1 MPRSVDIS
9 ALRNEYTLKSLT
21 RADLKNSPIDQ
32 FRLWFDQAVQ
42 TEIHE
47 PNATILSTVDSQ
59 GHPDSRTVLLKA
71 FDHHGFVFYTNYE
84 SKKAQQMENNP
95 WVSLCFPWFELER
108 QVVILGRVEKVSA
121 AQSLKYFV
129 SRPFGSRLG
138 AWVSQQSKVISSRSI
153 LEAKLKEMERKFANG
168 EVPLPSF
175 WGGYCVKP
183 NSIEFWQGGAKRLHD
198 RFRYLRIEQDEDRW
212 QIDRLSP

>member
-9 ALRNEYTLKSLT
+9 ALRNEYTQKSLS
-21 RADLKNSPIDQ
+21 RADLKINPVDQ

-42 TEIHE
+42 TEICE
-47 PNATILSTVDSQ
+47 PNAMILSTVDAQ

-71 FDHHGFVFYTNYE
+71 FDNHGFVFYTNYE
-84 SKKAQQMENNP
+84 SRKAAQMQNNP
-95 WVSLCFPWFELER
+95 WVSLCFPWYELER
-108 QVVILGRVEKVSA
+108 QVVIQGRVEKVSA

-138 AWVSQQSKVISSRSI
+138 SWVSQQSKVISSRSI
-153 LEAKLKEMERKFANG
+153 LEAKFQEMERKFANG

-175 WGGYCVKP
+175 WGGYCVNP
-183 NSIEFWQGGAKRLHD
+183 HSIEFWQGGLKRLHD
-198 RFRYLRIEQDEDRW
+198 RFRYLRIEQNEDRW

>member
-84 SKKAQQMENNP
+84 SKKAQQMGNNP

-153 LEAKLKEMERKFANG
+153 LEAKLKEVERKFANG